1 MQRVETERLSHP
13 KVDAP
18 CFLFT
23 EVCEGLRWPWL
34 DYDEAGGEGAR
45 GLWAVAQGLEPAK
58 EMGGDDT
65 SLTHA
70 DMSTASL
77 VTPQSQPPSK
87 SPSPAPGPLLGSS
100 SAQSLVLLQR
110 QHQGTHATPS
120 KRVW

>member
-45 GLWAVAQGLEPAK
+45 GLWAVAQCRIMLI
-58 EMGGDDT
+58 
-65 SLTHA
+65 LFI
-70 DMSTASL
+70 
-77 VTPQSQPPSK
+77 SK
-87 SPSPAPGPLLGSS
+87 LRHK
-100 SAQSLVLLQR
+100 QSLSGKKESGILFTE
-110 QHQGTHATPS
+110 THFFHLGVGNSALP
-120 KRVW
+120 

>member
-58 EMGGDDT
+58 EMGAAAT
-65 SLTHA
+65 
-70 DMSTASL
+70 
-77 VTPQSQPPSK
+77 
-87 SPSPAPGPLLGSS
+87 
-100 SAQSLVLLQR
+100 LQIGR
-110 QHQGTHATPS
+110 AH
-120 KRVW
+120 V